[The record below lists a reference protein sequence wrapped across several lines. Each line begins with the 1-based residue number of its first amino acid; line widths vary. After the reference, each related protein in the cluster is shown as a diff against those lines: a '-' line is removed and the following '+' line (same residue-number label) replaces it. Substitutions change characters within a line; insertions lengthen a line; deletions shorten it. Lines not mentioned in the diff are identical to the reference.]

1 MPTPRPP
8 LPDPEDMFAD
18 TRMTFGEHLE
28 DLRQH
33 LWRAI
38 WSFVIAVLVSFL
50 FANYVLR
57 IIQDPVERA
66 LIEYHYRYF
75 QNNPGR
81 ELPMLDKVMQELQK
95 PHQQNDP
102 LLKEFT
108 KPIQLEGKLQRE
120 DLDQALRQMYPQWFP
135 QNSSSEANA
144 AAGHQPSRT
153 EVASAQ
159 ASENA
164 TGGAPESNKSEKAAQ
179 ASIPVQVSVRPI
191 DLFGN
196 LRAPFGLLTRRATLI
211 AMNPM
216 ETFMVWF
223 KVAILSGL
231 VLGSPWIFYHIWSF
245 IAAGLYPH
253 EKRLVYNSLFPS
265 VGLFLIG
272 VIVCQLVVIPAALRA
287 LLEFNLW
294 LNIEPDFRLS
304 EWLGFAIL
312 MPVITGLCFQLPLVM
327 YVLGR
332 IGIVTPEQMASKRR
346 LAWFVMLIVVAIIT
360 PSIDP
365 ASLLII
371 WLPMLMLYELGL
383 WMVRVAVRRLP
394 EEEEQVPYEPRE
406 TWWDWEDVAQ
416 SDGRR

>member
-1 MPTPRPP
+1 MPMPRSP

-50 FANYVLR
+50 FANYILR
-57 IIQDPVERA
+57 IIQDPVEKA
-66 LIEYHYRYF
+66 LIDYHYRYF

-81 ELPMLDKVMQELQK
+81 ELPMLDKVMQELQTPK
-95 PHQQNDP
+95 HQDDA
-102 LLKEFT
+102 LLRAFT
-108 KPIQLEGKLQRE
+108 QPVQLHGALRRQ
-120 DLDQALRQMYPQWFP
+120 DLDRALREMYPQWFA
-135 QNSSSEANA
+135 QQRSSLNSVAPDPALTDEQ
-144 AAGHQPSRT
+144 QPRSAEQVNRVGQPTPDHPATT
-153 EVASAQ
+153 E
-159 ASENA
+159 
-164 TGGAPESNKSEKAAQ
+164 
-179 ASIPVQVSVRPI
+179 IPVQVNVRPV
-191 DLFGN
+191 DL
-196 LRAPFGLLTRRATLI
+196 LQEIRAPLGLLTRRATLI

-272 VIVCQLVVIPAALRA
+272 VVVCQLAVIPAALRA

-304 EWLGFAIL
+304 EWLSFAIL

-346 LAWFVMLIVVAIIT
+346 LAWFVMLIALAFIT
-360 PSIDP
+360 PSVDP

-371 WLPMLMLYELGL
+371 WLPMLLLYELGL
-383 WMVRVAVRRLP
+383 WMVRIAVRRPP
-394 EEEEQVPYEPRE
+394 EEEEQVPYEPGE
-406 TWWDWEDVAQ
+406 VWWDWEDARQ